1 MFDVQQIRNDFP
13 ALDQLVYGQPLVYFD
28 NGATTLKPKVV
39 IDTLNEIYSKR
50 NSNIHRGIHHLSLRM
65 TEEYEAARTR
75 VSKFINAE
83 SEKEVIFT
91 SGTTASINAITSTF
105 GEEFV
110 KEGDEILISAMEH
123 HSNIVPWQLLARR
136 KGAILK
142 VIPMNDRG
150 EIVLEKL
157 DDLMHEGTRILAL
170 NHVSNALGTIN
181 PVKEIIQ
188 KAHKKNIPVLLDGA
202 QAIPH
207 GNVDVQDLDCDFYAF
222 SGHKVYGPN
231 GIGVLYGKEE
241 WLEKLPPW
249 QGGGDMVERVSFEKA
264 SYAELPLKFEAGT
277 ANYPAAIGMAK
288 ALDYID
294 TIGRER
300 IASYEKELLDYAT
313 SRLNSIDGLVQY
325 GLAAN
330 KISIISFLLEGIHQ
344 ADAGMVLDKM
354 GLAVRTG
361 THCAEPVMTRF
372 GIDGTVRA
380 SMVFYNTME
389 EIDRLYDGLM
399 KLKKMFG

>member
-1 MFDVQQIRNDFP
+1 MLDVNRIRNDFP
-13 ALDQLVYGQPLVYFD
+13 ALDQMVYGQPLVYFD
-28 NGATTLKPKVV
+28 NGATTLKPTVV
-39 IDTLNEIYSKR
+39 VDTLKEIYSKR
-50 NSNIHRGIHHLSLRM
+50 NSNVHRGIHYLSLRM
-65 TEEYEAARTR
+65 TEEYEEARKR
-75 VSKFINAE
+75 VRKFINAGSDRE
-83 SEKEVIFT
+83 IIFT
-91 SGTTASINAITSTF
+91 SGTTASINTISSTF

-123 HSNIVPWQLLARR
+123 HSNIVPWQILAKR
-136 KGAILK
+136 KSAILK
-142 VIPMNDRG
+142 VIPMNDHG
-150 EIVLEKL
+150 EIVMEKL
-157 DDLMHEGTRILAL
+157 DDLMHEGTRILAI

-207 GNVDVQDLDCDFYAF
+207 GIVDVQDLDCDFYVF

-249 QGGGDMVERVSFEKA
+249 QGGGDMVEKVSFEKTI
-264 SYAELPLKFEAGT
+264 YADLPFKFEAGT
-277 ANYPAAIGMAK
+277 ANYPGAIGLAK

-294 TIGRER
+294 TLGRDR
-300 IASYEKELLDYAT
+300 ITAYEKELLSYAT
-313 SRLNSIDGLVQY
+313 LKLSGIDGLEIF
-325 GLAAN
+325 GTAAN
-330 KISIISFLLEGIHQ
+330 KISIVSFLLEGIHQ
-344 ADAGMVLDKM
+344 EDTGMILDKM
-354 GLAVRTG
+354 GLALRTG

-380 SMVFYNTME
+380 SLVFYNTIE
-389 EIDRLYDGLM
+389 EIDRLYEGLI
-399 KLKKMFG
+399 KLKQMFG

>member
-1 MFDVQQIRNDFP
+1 MFDVNKIRNDFP
-13 ALDQLVYGQPLVYFD
+13 ALDQMVYGQPLVYFD
-28 NGATTLKPKVV
+28 NGATTLKPTVV
-39 IDTLNEIYSKR
+39 VDTLKEIYSKR
-50 NSNIHRGIHHLSLRM
+50 NSNVHRGIHYLSLRM
-65 TEEYEAARTR
+65 TEEYEEARKR
-75 VSKFINAE
+75 VRKFINAGSDRE
-83 SEKEVIFT
+83 IVFT
-91 SGTTASINAITSTF
+91 SGTTASINTISSTF

-123 HSNIVPWQLLARR
+123 HSNIVPWQILAKR
-136 KGAILK
+136 KSAILK
-142 VIPMNDRG
+142 VIPMNDQG
-150 EIVLEKL
+150 EIVMEKL
-157 DDLMHEGTRILAL
+157 DDLMHEGTRILAI

-207 GNVDVQDLDCDFYAF
+207 GIVDVQDLDCDFYVF

-249 QGGGDMVERVSFEKA
+249 QGGGDMVEKVSFEKTI
-264 SYAELPLKFEAGT
+264 YADLPFKFEAGT
-277 ANYPAAIGMAK
+277 ANYPGAVGLAK

-294 TIGRER
+294 TLGRDR
-300 IASYEKELLDYAT
+300 ITAYEKELLNYAT
-313 SRLNSIDGLVQY
+313 LKLSGIDGLKIF
-325 GLAAN
+325 GTAAN
-330 KISIISFLLEGIHQ
+330 KISIVSFLLEGIHQ
-344 ADAGMVLDKM
+344 EDTGMILDKM
-354 GLAVRTG
+354 GLALRTG

-380 SMVFYNTME
+380 SLVFYNTIE
-389 EIDRLYDGLM
+389 EIDRLYEGLI
-399 KLKKMFG
+399 KLKQMFG

>member
-1 MFDVQQIRNDFP
+1 MFDVQKIRNDFP
-13 ALDQLVYGQPLVYFD
+13 ALDQIIHGQPLVYFD

-39 IDTLNEIYSKR
+39 IDTLKEIYSQR
-50 NSNIHRGIHHLSLRM
+50 NSNVHRGIHYLSLRM
-65 TEEYEAARTR
+65 TEEYEEARKR
-75 VSKFINAE
+75 VGQFINAG
-83 SEKEVIFT
+83 SEKEIVFT
-91 SGTTASINAITSTF
+91 SGTTASINAISSTF
-105 GEEFV
+105 GDAFV
-110 KEGDEILISAMEH
+110 KKGDEILISAMEH
-123 HSNIVPWQLLARR
+123 HSNIVPWQLLAQR

-142 VIPMNDRG
+142 VIPMNDQG

-157 DDLMHEGTRILAL
+157 DDLMHDKTRILAL

-188 KAHKKNIPVLLDGA
+188 KAHEKNIPVLLDGA

-249 QGGGDMVERVSFEKA
+249 QGGGDMVKKVSFEETK
-264 SYAELPLKFEAGT
+264 YADLPLKFEAGT
-277 ANYPAAIGMAK
+277 ANYPAAIAMAK

-294 TIGRER
+294 ALGRHR
-300 IASYEKELLDYAT
+300 IATYEKELLDYAT
-313 SRLNSIDGLVQY
+313 LKLNSIDGLVQY

-344 ADAGMVLDKM
+344 EDTGMVLDKM
-354 GLAVRTG
+354 GIAVRTG
-361 THCAEPVMTRF
+361 THCAEPVMTRI

-380 SMVFYNTME
+380 SMVFYNTKE
-389 EIDRLYDGLM
+389 EIDRLYEGLM
-399 KLKKMFG
+399 KLRKMFG